1 MSPNDQSTPLELNLQ
16 GYTARQYAALILKED
31 LGYSHE
37 RAGLRLN
44 ISRYAF
50 ATLYKRAKS
59 KPDTRY
65 AYRNILLL
73 QEKT

>member
-1 MSPNDQSTPLELNLQ
+1 MEHSGTELKLDLQ
-16 GYTARQYAALILKED
+16 GYTPRQYAALILKD
-31 LGYSHE
+31 DFGYSHE
-37 RAGLRLN
+37 RAGLRLD

-50 ATLYKRAKS
+50 ATLYKRAKT

-73 QEKT
+73 RQET

>member
-1 MSPNDQSTPLELNLQ
+1 MKETPLKLDLK
-16 GYTARQYAALILKED
+16 GFTARQYAALILKED
-31 LGYSHE
+31 FGYSHE

-50 ATLYKRAKS
+50 ATLYKRAKN
-59 KPDTRY
+59 KPDIRY

-73 QEKT
+73 RQES

>member
-1 MSPNDQSTPLELNLQ
+1 MTIETELKLDLQ
-16 GYTARQYAALILKED
+16 GYTPRQYAALILKD
-31 LGYSHE
+31 DFGYSHE
-37 RAGLRLN
+37 KAGIQLG

-50 ATLYKRAKS
+50 AILYKRAKT

-73 QEKT
+73 RKAT